1 MSNQPTKSNHWL
13 QLALQAKELIS
24 HEPPAIQASLRRM
37 ERKIYP
43 ETAKAL
49 AKLEGEQHEN
59 G

>member
-1 MSNQPTKSNHWL
+1 MSNQPTQSNPWL
-13 QLALQAKELIS
+13 QLALKAKELIS

-49 AKLEGEQHEN
+49 FRVGRRAA
-59 G
+59 